1 VLCRE
6 PDKKGSSKLN
16 QENQSAVVS
25 QLAALI
31 IREHVMRLNRRQFL
45 DRCAA
50 GATVIG
56 LGHLLDPGRALAATP
71 DWAADALAG
80 QEPKHGGTLIYG
92 QTYPNWALGQSN
104 RGEHPYFWLDLLT
117 RSVWNQLTWVD
128 EDLNVRLELAET
140 MEPNETL
147 DVWEAKLREGVMFHD
162 GTEMTSADV
171 VSSVQFHMLGG
182 VGLIRDQIA
191 SVEPMGKYGVRFHL
205 KAGNAEFPYS
215 LAEYRATIL
224 KAADPETIG
233 FDGIGTGPFRLIEID
248 NARQFR
254 AERNENY
261 WMEGKPYLD
270 EVQGVLAY
278 GNAAING
285 FRAGQL
291 NGVFNIDP
299 GQIGQFE
306 DAGGQIQAAPAGD
319 QFWLIMPKNLD
330 FPWNDQR
337 VRQAMSFAIDR
348 PAINR
353 IVYGDPEGWTGND
366 THMTG
371 VNREFLPRQTE
382 RDVERARAL
391 LAEAGYPDGVDLPAM
406 YFCPSFP
413 EEPRVYPIV
422 SESLAEAGI
431 RLQFEERPCD
441 GFNPFTNAV
450 NQPIGRPRRNLVG
463 PRNPFINLSRLSP
476 RNAAEPGGWEGAGA
490 DRFNQLILEAVG
502 TADPGKRLE
511 LYHEAQRIA
520 QTEVPGVMLGGR
532 RNMVAHRPEVKNL
545 RSHSQNWSS
554 RFENVWIDA

>member
-1 VLCRE
+1 
-6 PDKKGSSKLN
+6 
-16 QENQSAVVS
+16 
-25 QLAALI
+25 
-31 IREHVMRLNRRQFL
+31 MRLTRRQFL
-45 DRCAA
+45 DSAAA

-56 LGHLLDPGRALAATP
+56 LGHLLDPALALGATP

-80 QEPKHGGTLIYG
+80 QEPKYGGVLTYG

-104 RGEHPYFWLDLLT
+104 RGQHPYYWLDLLT
-117 RSVWNQLTWVD
+117 RSVWNCLTWVD
-128 EDLNVRLELAET
+128 EDMNARLELAASLT
-140 MEPNETL
+140 PNDAL
-147 DVWEAKLREGVMFHD
+147 DVWDATLREGVTFHD

-171 VSSVQFHMLGG
+171 VSSIQFHMLGG
-182 VGLIRDQIA
+182 VGLIRAQIER
-191 SVEPMGKYGVRFHL
+191 VEPVGRHGVRFFL
-205 KAGNAEFPYS
+205 NAPNAEFAYS
-215 LAEYRATIL
+215 LAEYRAAIF

-233 FDGIGTGPFRLIEID
+233 FDGVGTGPFRLIEID

-254 AERNENY
+254 TERNEAY

-270 EVQGVLAY
+270 ELRGVLAL

-285 FRAGQL
+285 YRAGQL

-299 GQIGQFE
+299 GQIGQFR
-306 DAGGQIQAAPAGD
+306 DAGAEIHAAPAGD
-319 QFWLIMPKNLD
+319 QFWLVLPKNVN

-371 VNREFLPRQTE
+371 VNREFLPRAVE
-382 RDVERARAL
+382 RDVARARAL

-422 SESLAEAGI
+422 TESLAEAGI
-431 RLQFEERPCD
+431 RLAFEERPCD
-441 GFNPFTNAV
+441 GFDPFVNGV

-463 PRNPFINLSRLSP
+463 PRNPFINLSRLSV
-476 RNAAEPGGWEGAGA
+476 RNAAEPGGWQGAGS
-490 DRFNQLILEAVG
+490 DRFNALILQAVG
-502 TADPGKRLE
+502 EADEARRLE
-511 LYHEAQRIA
+511 LYHEAQRLA
-520 QTEVPGVMLGGR
+520 QEETPGVMLGGR
-532 RNMVAHRPEVKNL
+532 RNMVAHAPAVKNL

-554 RFENVWIDA
+554 RFDNVWIDG

>member
-1 VLCRE
+1 
-6 PDKKGSSKLN
+6 
-16 QENQSAVVS
+16 
-25 QLAALI
+25 
-31 IREHVMRLNRRQFL
+31 MRLTRRQFIE
-45 DRCAA
+45 RCAA
-50 GATVIG
+50 GATVIS
-56 LGHLLDPGRALAATP
+56 LGHMMNPTRALAATP
-71 DWAADALAG
+71 PEWADDLIAS
-80 QEPKHGGTLIYG
+80 QEPQRGGTLIYG

-104 RGEHPYFWLDLLT
+104 RGEHPYYWLDLLT
-117 RSVWNQLTWVD
+117 RSVWNGLAWVD
-128 EDLNVRLELAET
+128 EELNVRLELARS
-140 MEPNETL
+140 MAANDAL
-147 DVWEAKLREGVMFHD
+147 DVWEAQLREGVMFHD
-162 GTEMTSADV
+162 GTEMTSEDV

-182 VGLIRDQIA
+182 VGLIRDQIER
-191 SVEPMGKYGVRFHL
+191 VEAMGTYGVRFFL
-205 KAGNAEFPYS
+205 KAPNAEFPYS
-215 LAEYRATIL
+215 LAEYRAMIL
-224 KAADPETIG
+224 KANEPDVIG

-270 EVQGVLAY
+270 ELRGVLAQ

-285 FRAGQL
+285 FRAGQM

-299 GQIGQFE
+299 GQIDQFE
-306 DAGGQIQAAPAGD
+306 ASGGEVHSAPAGD
-319 QFWLIMPKNLD
+319 QFWLILPKNLS
-330 FPWNDQR
+330 FPWNDER
-337 VRQAMSFAIDR
+337 VRRAMSLAIDR

-353 IVYGDPEGWTGND
+353 IVYGDPDGWTGND

-371 VNREFLPRQTE
+371 VNREFLPRETE
-382 RDVERARAL
+382 RDVEKARAL
-391 LAEAGYPDGVDLPAM
+391 LAEAGYPDGVDLPAT

-441 GFNPFTNAV
+441 GFNPFVNAV

-476 RNAAEPGGWEGAGA
+476 RNPAEPGGWAGPGA
-490 DRFNQLILEAVG
+490 DKFNALILEAVG
-502 TADPGKRLE
+502 TADEERRLE

-520 QTEVPGVMLGGR
+520 QQEVPGIMLGGR
-532 RNMVAHRPEVKNL
+532 RNMVARRPEVENL

-554 RFENVWIDA
+554 RFENVWIRQ